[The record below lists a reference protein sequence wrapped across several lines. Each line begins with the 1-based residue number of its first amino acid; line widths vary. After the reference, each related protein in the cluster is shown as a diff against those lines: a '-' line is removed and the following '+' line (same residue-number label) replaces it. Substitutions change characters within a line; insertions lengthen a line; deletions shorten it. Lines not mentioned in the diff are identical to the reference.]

1 MEKVYNDTIAPQ
13 GNWWYWEI
21 GIPLSLNSIF
31 TLMYDYA
38 DKSQLKRYM
47 AAERHFND
55 RIKLTGAN
63 RLWESVIFAVRGILL
78 SDSDSIKYAISGIQD
93 VVVITD
99 SGDGF
104 IKTVHLF
111 SMIIYRIIVDMDAR
125 LYRSLRRCSILSKIR
140 NLKSKNTDII
150 NTWVE
155 KSYLPFYI

>member
-1 MEKVYNDTIAPQ
+1 MPWRKYIMTLLRRK

-63 RLWESVIFAVRGILL
+63 RLWESVI
-78 SDSDSIKYAISGIQD
+78 
-93 VVVITD
+93 
-99 SGDGF
+99 
-104 IKTVHLF
+104 
-111 SMIIYRIIVDMDAR
+111 
-125 LYRSLRRCSILSKIR
+125 
-140 NLKSKNTDII
+140 
-150 NTWVE
+150 
-155 KSYLPFYI
+155 LPFAEYYFQTATV

>member
-1 MEKVYNDTIAPQ
+1 MVL
-13 GNWWYWEI
+13 GN

-78 SDSDSIKYAISGIQD
+78 SDSDSIKYAISA
-93 VVVITD
+93 
-99 SGDGF
+99 
-104 IKTVHLF
+104 
-111 SMIIYRIIVDMDAR
+111 YR
-125 LYRSLRRCSILSKIR
+125 
-140 NLKSKNTDII
+140 T
-150 NTWVE
+150 
-155 KSYLPFYI
+155 